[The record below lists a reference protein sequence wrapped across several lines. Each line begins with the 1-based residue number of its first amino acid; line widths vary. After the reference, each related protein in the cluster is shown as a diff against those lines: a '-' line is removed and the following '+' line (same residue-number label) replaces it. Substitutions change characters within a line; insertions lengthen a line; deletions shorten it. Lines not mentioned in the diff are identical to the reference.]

1 MLRRCSAGNFAE
13 RHFWETV
20 DPIELI
26 PLADYVSP
34 AMPTE
39 HAFRSL
45 LKRVQRRFGAKS
57 DEDKPMLP
65 SGALIQTPPP
75 GDDIA
80 GPLDCGPIVQTLHAH
95 LDDWAAGA
103 VASPRMKLIVVPAC
117 DDTGSIESW
126 ALSQNHVL
134 LAPPDRDELTRTDGL
149 AATESVD
156 SIGEGLLV
164 IPQLERW
171 FLRQRN
177 GLKPLRTLLT
187 RLAASQRRCLIGCDA
202 WAWAYLAKAA
212 DADLMLPRPLTFMP
226 FDAARLR
233 RWFADYAVD
242 DGQVATFRL
251 ARNGED
257 VLACDDKGEPCST
270 WLRLLA
276 ARSGGIPWVAWHLW
290 RASLQVRNDDAALS
304 DQAASTV
311 SDDQRTVWVVDIDH
325 CPLPQGHEERAL
337 LTLHALL
344 IHGGLSAAELEEV
357 LPATGEASVV
367 QALVDSRHLRCER
380 GNFSVRP
387 IAYPG
392 IRRALE
398 AAGFPMRAS

>member
-1 MLRRCSAGNFAE
+1 M
-13 RHFWETV
+13 

-26 PLADYVSP
+26 PLADYAPP

-39 HAFRSL
+39 QAFRAL
-45 LKRVQRRFGAKS
+45 LKRVQRRFGAK
-57 DEDKPMLP
+57 DDHDHPLLP
-65 SGALIQTPPP
+65 SGALVRTPVPVL
-75 GDDIA
+75 DDIA
-80 GPLDCGPIVQTLHAH
+80 DPPDCGPILRTLHCN
-95 LDDWAAGA
+95 LDNWAAGA
-103 VASPRMKLIVVPAC
+103 MASPRVQLIVVPAC
-117 DDTGSIESW
+117 DRSGSIESW
-126 ALSQNHVL
+126 ARSQNHML
-134 LAPPDRDELTRTDGL
+134 LPAPERDDLIHSDGM

-177 GLKPLRTLLT
+177 GLTMVRTLLA

-212 DADLMLPRPLTFMP
+212 DASLVLPRPRTFAP

-233 RWFADYAVD
+233 AWFAELAVD
-242 DGQVATFRL
+242 DGPATTFRL

-257 VLACDDKGEPCST
+257 VLACDDEGEPCNN

-290 RASLQVRNDDAALS
+290 RASLQVRTDDAALS
-304 DQAASTV
+304 DKAASTV
-311 SDDQRTVWVVDIDH
+311 TDDQRTVWVVDTDEF
-325 CPLPQGHEERAL
+325 PLPSGHEERAL
-337 LTLHALL
+337 LTLHAILT
-344 IHGGLSAAELEEV
+344 HGGLSASELDAV
-357 LPATGEASVV
+357 LPATGEASVL
-367 QALVDSRHLRCER
+367 QALVDSRQLCCDR

-387 IAYPG
+387 TAYPA

-398 AAGFPMRAS
+398 AAGFPLGVS

>member
-1 MLRRCSAGNFAE
+1 M
-13 RHFWETV
+13 

-26 PLADYVSP
+26 PLADYASP

-45 LKRVQRRFGAKS
+45 LKRVRRRFGVEA
-57 DEDKPMLP
+57 DENSPLLAG
-65 SGALIQTPPP
+65 GALVRTPLPVPDDKARPP
-75 GDDIA
+75 
-80 GPLDCGPIVQTLHAH
+80 DCGPILQTLHRY

-103 VASPRMKLIVVPAC
+103 VASPRMQLIVVPAC
-117 DDTGSIESW
+117 DSNGSIESW
-126 ALSQNHVL
+126 ARSQKHVL
-134 LAPPDRDELTRTDGL
+134 LASPDRDDLTRTDGL

-177 GLKPLRTLLT
+177 GLKVVRTLLA

-202 WAWAYLAKAA
+202 WAWAYLAKAT

-226 FDAARLR
+226 CDAARLR
-233 RWFADYAVD
+233 QWFADLAVD
-242 DGQVATFRL
+242 DGRVATFRL
-251 ARNGED
+251 ARDGED
-257 VLACDDKGEPCST
+257 VLGCDDKGKPRNN
-270 WLRLLA
+270 WLQLLA

-290 RASLQVRNDDAALS
+290 HASLRVRADDAALS

-311 SDDQRTVWVVDIDH
+311 SDDQRTVWVVDIDDFS
-325 CPLPQGHEERAL
+325 LPQRHEERAL
-337 LTLHALL
+337 LALHALL
-344 IHGGLSAAELEEV
+344 IHGGLSATELEEV
-357 LPATGEASVV
+357 LPATGEASVL
-367 QALVDSRHLRCER
+367 QALVDSRHLRCDR

-398 AAGFPMRAS
+398 AAGFPVGAS